1 MCLTRAE
8 ARLEPKVPQISA
20 GSLSLSRRRVFGEP
34 VIATTALP
42 RVGQLNVQNISVTL
56 NQGWAPA
63 AFQLF
68 CILGLW
74 ILIGGLFGRQ
84 TIKEEV
90 GWISASIPF
99 QPLEMKM
106 YIILRVKK

>member
-8 ARLEPKVPQISA
+8 ARLEPEVPQISA
-20 GSLSLSRRRVFGEP
+20 GGLSLSRKRVFREP
-34 VIATTALP
+34 VIATTVLP
-42 RVGQLNVQNISVTL
+42 HIGQLNLQNISVML
-56 NQGWAPA
+56 KQGWAPA

-74 ILIGGLFGRQ
+74 ILIDGLFRRQ
-84 TIKEEV
+84 TIEEEV
-90 GWISASIPF
+90 GWISVSIPF

-106 YIILRVKK
+106 CFIWRVKK